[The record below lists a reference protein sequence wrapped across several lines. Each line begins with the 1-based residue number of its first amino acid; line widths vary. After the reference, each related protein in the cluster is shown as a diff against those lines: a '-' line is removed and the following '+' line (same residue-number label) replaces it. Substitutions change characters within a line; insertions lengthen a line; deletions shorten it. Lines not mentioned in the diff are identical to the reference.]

1 MLSSFEHWS
10 TKREEPVN
18 QTKPFDISKKVVME
32 AYEQVKA
39 NKGTAG
45 IDEQSIGIFEENLKN
60 NLYKLWN
67 RMSSGSYFPS
77 PVKAVEIPKKSGGKR
92 TLGIPTVTDRIAQ
105 MIAKLYF
112 EPEVEL
118 HFCKDSYGY
127 RPGKSPIDA
136 IAITRQRCW
145 KYNWVLE
152 FDIKALFDTID
163 HELLMRAVTKH
174 TDNQWII
181 LYITRWLRSPF
192 QTSEGKLIE
201 RTAGTP
207 QGGVISP
214 VLANLFM
221 HYAFDKW
228 MERTNPQNPW
238 ARYADDG
245 IIHCTSKEEAEN
257 LLIKLKERF
266 AECKVELHP
275 DKTRIIYCKD
285 KKRTGEHQNIQFDF
299 LGYTFRPRSAK
310 NQQGERFLSFLPAV
324 SNKAIQAMTQT
335 IRRWKIHRM
344 TEKELMDIAH
354 IINPVVRGWINYYSR
369 FYKTAMNLILWRLNW
384 RLRRWV
390 ANKYKRVKSSQ
401 RRAQKWLVEMAQR
414 KPKLFVHWQH
424 GMIPTVDNGSRMN

>member
-1 MLSSFEHWS
+1 MS
-10 TKREEPVN
+10 
-18 QTKPFDISKKVVME
+18 QTKPFDISKKIVME

-45 IDEQSIGIFEENLKN
+45 IDEQSIGIFEGNLKN

-105 MIAKLYF
+105 MVVKLYF

-118 HFCKDSYGY
+118 HFYQDSYGY
-127 RPGKSPIDA
+127 RPGKSALDA
-136 IAITRQRCW
+136 VAITRQRCW
-145 KYNWVLE
+145 KYDWVLE

-174 TDNQWII
+174 TDSQWII
-181 LYITRWLRSPF
+181 LYITRWLSSPF
-192 QTSEGKLIE
+192 KTSEGKIIE

-221 HYAFDKW
+221 HYVFDKW
-228 MERTNPQNPW
+228 MGRTNPQNPW

-245 IIHCTSKEEAEN
+245 VIHCTSKEEAET
-257 LLIKLKERF
+257 LLTKLKERL
-266 AECKVELHP
+266 AECKLELHP
-275 DKTRIIYCKD
+275 DKTRIVYCKD
-285 KKRTGEHQNIQFDF
+285 KKRTGEHQNIHFDF
-299 LGYTFRPRSAK
+299 LGYTFRPRSAQNK
-310 NQQGERFLSFLPAV
+310 QGGQFLSFLPAV
-324 SNKAIQAMTQT
+324 SGKAIKAMTQT
-335 IRRWKIHRM
+335 IKQWKIHRM
-344 TEKELMDIAH
+344 TDKELEDIAR
-354 IINPVVRGWINYYSR
+354 IINPVVRGWINYYGR
-369 FYKTAMNLILWRLNW
+369 FYKTAMNQIIWRINW

-401 RRAQKWLVEMAQR
+401 RRAQNWLRKITES

-424 GMIPTVDNGSRMN
+424 GITPTVDNGSRMN